1 MIVTDAS
8 AAILLFTD
16 QDTDPRVETARHV
29 LNTDPAWIVPEH
41 WHTEMFSAIRGLWLG
56 KKLGDGPAERATTAL
71 ARMTVGTTSTAPLLS
86 RMWELRSSLSAY
98 DAGYVAA
105 AESHGLTLVTAD
117 ARIAR
122 SGVAR
127 CDIHVIARPGQTGDE
142 S

>member
-1 MIVTDAS
+1 MIVAAAS

-16 QDTDPRVETARHV
+16 QDTDPRVESARQV
-29 LNTDPAWIVPEH
+29 LLADPAWIVPEH

-56 KKLGDGPAERATTAL
+56 KKLGDGQAERATKAL
-71 ARMTVGTTSTAPLLS
+71 AQMTVGTTSTAPLLP

-98 DAGYVAA
+98 DAAYVAA
-105 AESHGLTLVTAD
+105 AESHGMTLVTAD

-122 SGVAR
+122 SGAAR
-127 CDIHVIARPGQTGDE
+127 CDIHVIARPSQVGSE